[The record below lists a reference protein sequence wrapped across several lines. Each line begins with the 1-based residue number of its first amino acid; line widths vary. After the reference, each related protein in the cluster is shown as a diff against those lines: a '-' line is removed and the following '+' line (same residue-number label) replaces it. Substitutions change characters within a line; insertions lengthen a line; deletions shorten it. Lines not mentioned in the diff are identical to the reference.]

1 MRHLIVYFY
10 TDGSLE
16 RKRLAR
22 RYTTLQ
28 ILLEER
34 HELRRQALDLHTATC
49 ESRIRPSLS
58 DITKLVIFDGHTKI
72 QEIPFTSTVMYGFD
86 QASFS
91 E

>member
-10 TDGSLE
+10 TDGSS
-16 RKRLAR
+16 KRHRLVR
-22 RYTTLQ
+22 RYTTMNV
-28 ILLEER
+28 IFEER
-34 HELRRQALDLHTATC
+34 NELRRQALDLHTATC

-72 QEIPFTSTVMYGFD
+72 QEIPFTSTVTYGFD

>member
-1 MRHLIVYFY
+1 MRHLIVYFH

-34 HELRRQALDLHTATC
+34 HELRRQALDLHAATC
-49 ESRIRPSLS
+49 ESRVRPQLS
-58 DITKLVIFDGHTKI
+58 DITKLVIFDGRTKI
-72 QEIPFTSTVMYGFD
+72 QEIPFTE
-86 QASFS
+86 AAAFS

>member
-10 TDGSLE
+10 TDGSS
-16 RKRLAR
+16 KRHRLVR
-22 RYTTLQ
+22 RYTTMNV
-28 ILLEER
+28 IFEER
-34 HELRRQALDLHTATC
+34 NELRRQALDLHTVTC

-72 QEIPFTSTVMYGFD
+72 QEIPFTSTVVYGFD